1 MNLQKQI
8 SLDMVNAMKSK
19 ETEKVS
25 VLRVLK
31 GELNRVGKELPDAD
45 VLKVI
50 RKMAEN
56 AKEFGNVD
64 EFKILDGYLPKML
77 EPKEIKIIV
86 KNIIET
92 NGFTSIKEM
101 GQVMGKLKQCK
112 ESSLIDMKSAS
123 VFVRDLLS

>member
-8 SLDMVNAMKSK
+8 GLDMVNAMKNK
-19 ETEKVS
+19 ETNKVS

-31 GELNRVGKELPDAD
+31 GEFNRVGKELSDEE

-50 RKMAEN
+50 KKMVEN
-56 AKEFGNVD
+56 AKEFGYVD
-64 EFKILDGYLPKML
+64 EFEILNNYLPKML

-86 KNIIET
+86 ENIINV

-123 VFVRDLLS
+123 ILVKDLLS

>member
-8 SLDMVNAMKSK
+8 GLDMVNAMKNK
-19 ETEKVS
+19 ETNKVS

-31 GELNRVGKELPDAD
+31 GEFNRVGKELSDEE

-50 RKMAEN
+50 KKMVEN
-56 AKEFGNVD
+56 AKEFGYVD
-64 EFKILDGYLPKML
+64 EFEILNNYLPKML

-86 KNIIET
+86 KNIIDV

-123 VFVRDLLS
+123 ILVKDLLS

>member
-8 SLDMVNAMKSK
+8 GLDMVNAMKSK

-31 GELNRVGKELPDAD
+31 GELNRIRKELSDEE
-45 VLKVI
+45 VLKTI
-50 RKMAEN
+50 RKMSEN
-56 AKEFGNVD
+56 AHEFSNVKEF
-64 EFKILDGYLPKML
+64 EILDDYLPKML

-123 VFVRDLLS
+123 ILVRDLLS